1 MKLELLLEAKKL
13 KGMLVLKKAYKTEV
27 LLTAAQEQKAN
38 QTIGVCRYV
47 YNLYLETAQKHY
59 KETKKHLSGFDFSKW
74 LNNVHTKQTD
84 QWIKDVSSKA
94 VKQAIMNG
102 DRAFKNFFKGIAKFP
117 RFKKKKNEDVKAYFP
132 KNNATDLTV
141 ERHRIKIPTLSWVR
155 LKEFGYIPT
164 DATVINCT
172 LSQKAGRYFISV
184 LCDVKKSGEVYESET
199 EGIGVDLGL
208 KEFAVCSNQLIFE
221 NVNKQERIIKLEKRL
236 KRQHR
241 KLSRST
247 EQNKKRKRGEFC
259 SKNRQKQLLVV
270 QKLHA
275 RLANMRKE
283 YIRFVAN
290 VLVKTK
296 PAYIAIEDLNV
307 SGMIKNRHL
316 SRAIASQNFK
326 QFREFL
332 IAKCLEIGIE
342 IRLVDRWF
350 PSTKK
355 CSSCGEKNA
364 SLSLIDRIFTCE
376 NCGLEMDRDFNASL
390 NLKYTKVYTVVTE

>member
-1 MKLELLLEAKKL
+1 M
-13 KGMLVLKKAYKTEV
+13 KKAYKTEV
-27 LLTAAQEQKAN
+27 LLTATQQQKAN

-47 YNLYLETAQKHY
+47 YNLYLETAQNHY

-74 LNNVHTKQTD
+74 LNNVHTQQNDK
-84 QWIKDVSSKA
+84 WIKDVSSKA
-94 VKQAIMNG
+94 VKQSIMNG
-102 DRAFKNFFKGIAKFP
+102 DRAFKNFFKGVSKFP

-141 ERHRIKIPTLSWVR
+141 ERHRIKIPTFGWVR
-155 LKEFGYIPT
+155 LKEFRYIPSN
-164 DATVINCT
+164 AKVIHCT
-172 LSQKAGRYFISV
+172 LSKKAGRYFISV
-184 LCDVKKSGEVYESET
+184 LCEVTKRQTTYEYET

-236 KRQHR
+236 KRQQR
-241 KLSRST
+241 KLSRSV
-247 EQNKKRKRGEFC
+247 EQNKNRKRGEFC
-259 SKNRQKQLLVV
+259 ARNRQKQLLVV

-283 YIRFVAN
+283 YIRFVVG

-307 SGMIKNRHL
+307 TGMMKNRHL

-326 QFREFL
+326 QFRDFL
-332 IAKCLEIGIE
+332 TVKCLEIGIE

-350 PSTKK
+350 PSSKC
-355 CSSCGEKNA
+355 CSSCGEKNVG
-364 SLSLIDRIFTCE
+364 LSLADRIFTCE
-376 NCGLEMDRDFNASL
+376 HCGLEMDRDFNASL
-390 NLKYTKVYTVVTE
+390 NLQYTKKYTVLTE

>member
-1 MKLELLLEAKKL
+1 M
-13 KGMLVLKKAYKTEV
+13 KKAYKTEV
-27 LLTAAQEQKAN
+27 LLTAAQQQKAN

-47 YNLYLETAQKHY
+47 YNLYLETAQKQY

-74 LNNVHTKQTD
+74 LNNVHTKQND
-84 QWIKDVSSKA
+84 QWMKDVSSKA
-94 VKQAIMNG
+94 VKQAIMSG

-117 RFKKKKNEDVKAYFP
+117 RFKKRKNEDVKAYFP

-141 ERHRIKIPTLSWVR
+141 ERHRIKIPTFGWVR

-164 DATVINCT
+164 DATIINCT
-172 LSQKAGRYFISV
+172 LSKKADRYFISV
-184 LCDVKKSGEVYESET
+184 LCDVEKSEKAYESES
-199 EGIGVDLGL
+199 EGIGVDLGM

-236 KRQHR
+236 KRQQR
-241 KLSRST
+241 KLSRSI
-247 EQNKKRKRGEFC
+247 EQNKNRQRGEFC
-259 SKNRQKQLLVV
+259 AKNRQKQLLVV
-270 QKLHA
+270 QQLHA

-283 YIRFVAN
+283 YIRFVAS

-296 PAYIAIEDLNV
+296 PAFIAIEDLNV
-307 SGMIKNRHL
+307 TGMMKNRHL

-350 PSTKK
+350 PSSKC
-355 CSSCGEKNA
+355 CSSCGEKNVG
-364 SLSLIDRIFTCE
+364 LSLADRIFTCG

-390 NLKYTKVYTVVTE
+390 NLKYTKAYTVVTE